1 MSLPKRDNWRLW
13 KTLSGLV
20 WWVSVVADIWMAGSW
35 FGVNNKDPSCLV
47 SVAQAGCCDGLV
59 WGLFC
64 WSIFNLLISWT
75 HIRMAAFSRII
86 CYHEAQIVS
95 NWFLT
100 QYCSFWMRWSS
111 HHECA
116 TTVWY
121 CHVSMH
127 RFHHLVESVP
137 PRIKPVLTSKGGP
150 TCKVYLM
157 KWLVSLYKDLR

>member
-86 CYHEAQIVS
+86 CYHEAQIV
-95 NWFLT
+95 L
-100 QYCSFWMRWSS
+100 YCIVPFGCGGAHIMNVQQL
-111 HHECA
+111 CG
-116 TTVWY
+116 TVTSVCTVSTILLNL
-121 CHVSMH
+121 CHQELSQFSPQKEVQLA
-127 RFHHLVESVP
+127 RC
-137 PRIKPVLTSKGGP
+137 T
-150 TCKVYLM
+150 
-157 KWLVSLYKDLR
+157 